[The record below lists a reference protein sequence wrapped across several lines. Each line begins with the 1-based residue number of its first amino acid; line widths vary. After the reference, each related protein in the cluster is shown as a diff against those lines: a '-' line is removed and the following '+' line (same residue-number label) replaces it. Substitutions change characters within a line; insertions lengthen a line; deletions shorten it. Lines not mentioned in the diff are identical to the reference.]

1 MRKEA
6 TLEQWKKLYDIAI
19 EIKEL
24 QPWQYLWDVDII
36 TLILP
41 GREMIYNSIMGRGG
55 ECYGV
60 GSYISHKAINNF
72 HNMLDSKNFPI
83 EQTIRF
89 QDDDIIMC
97 NYGSRDELTAKE
109 LKLIKDLGYKFRG
122 KNNWVYFHS
131 FKKGYAPFMPDQEE
145 VLLET
150 EILQHLYM
158 SLNAYIVEGLKVD
171 FEKGNSLTRIW
182 SEEDEL
188 WLNFEAPLMKPE
200 AQYLAPTVEDE
211 VFKSMLDDM
220 DVTEEVWELDVAYS
234 SGTIRDKKYERP
246 VSVRMCILAENKSGI
261 ILDQDILTPD
271 DNEIHTIL
279 NMVANEMLDSEKPSK
294 ILVRDKAT
302 YYLIKD
308 LCDVAKIKLEIK
320 ERLKVIDSFIREF
333 ASGRFM

>member
-1 MRKEA
+1 
-6 TLEQWKKLYDIAI
+6 
-19 EIKEL
+19 
-24 QPWQYLWDVDII
+24 
-36 TLILP
+36 
-41 GREMIYNSIMGRGG
+41 
-55 ECYGV
+55 
-60 GSYISHKAINNF
+60 
-72 HNMLDSKNFPI
+72 
-83 EQTIRF
+83 
-89 QDDDIIMC
+89 
-97 NYGSRDELTAKE
+97 
-109 LKLIKDLGYKFRG
+109 
-122 KNNWVYFHS
+122 
-131 FKKGYAPFMPDQEE
+131 MPDQEE

-302 YYLIKD
+302 YYIVKD